1 MPKTKPD
8 TNIEDFPISGK
19 TKTALTKAG
28 LKKASDFA
36 EYSAADLK
44 KIEGIGPVLL
54 LELKDYLKGAKI
66 KLKKRE
72 PAAKKAPKYSPET
85 KEIMLNLL
93 QGQVMNYGMD
103 MKYTGLLI
111 EKYGAETVRNASLPP
126 HIQPPRLNYFFTG
139 GRIAAWCDSYF
150 AKFAPIRLVE
160 EERPVD
166 KEPEVEYS
174 GPAPVWEPVAKAPKT
189 LMEFLKER
197 K

>member
-1 MPKTKPD
+1 MPKKTD
-8 TNIEDFPISGK
+8 TNIEDFPINGR
-19 TKTALTKAG
+19 TKAALTKVG
-28 LKKASDFA
+28 IHKASDFIN
-36 EYSAADLK
+36 YSAADLK
-44 KIEGIGPVLL
+44 KIEGLGPVLL

-72 PAAKKAPKYSPET
+72 PAAKKAPKYDPAT

-93 QGQVMNYGMD
+93 QGQVTNFGMD

-111 EKYGAETVRNASLPP
+111 ERFGAETVRNACLPP

-139 GRIAAWCDSYF
+139 GRIAAWCDQYF

-160 EERPVD
+160 EEKVD

-174 GPAPVWEPVAKAPKT
+174 GPAPEWKPKERVPQT
-189 LMEFLKER
+189 LMEFLKSR